1 MSGEVG
7 ADKTARDRRTKRS
20 ETSSLGSTFILTPQV
35 FFEEKCS
42 NITGRRELEDL
53 VS

>member
-1 MSGEVG
+1 MNRGWG
-7 ADKTARDRRTKRS
+7 KTARNRRTKRR
-20 ETSSLGSTFILTPQV
+20 ETSSLGSTFILTPQG